1 MPATSLFD
9 TNTTLIGSR
18 SLANCPEITDL
29 SINSTIFP
37 NTPLVFNISPLQ
49 DCSQNLFTSDPYLKN
64 TNGCCVLDTSAQTC
78 TGVAGIAGAEESS
91 YYMGVR
97 YYDAITAIG
106 REKGERKL
114 CYTAPIS
121 RKKLEIELQ
130 KMAKKLEAAEKE
142 NHEVTKKLEASQSI
156 LLRMAQ
162 EHPNGI
168 SNHFNLLSSINI
180 IYSKPISQFNSQ
192 FQ

>member
-1 MPATSLFD
+1 MLDLLDSD
-9 TNTTLIGSR
+9 GID
-18 SLANCPEITDL
+18 ANDIE
-29 SINSTIFP
+29 
-37 NTPLVFNISPLQ
+37 
-49 DCSQNLFTSDPYLKN
+49 
-64 TNGCCVLDTSAQTC
+64 
-78 TGVAGIAGAEESS
+78 
-91 YYMGVR
+91 
-97 YYDAITAIG
+97 
-106 REKGERKL
+106 
-114 CYTAPIS
+114 S

-168 SNHFNLLSSINI
+168 FNHFNLLSSINI